1 MRFATREGKYPRPR
15 NNPPRI
21 TKALPARPAAVMIHG
36 ADGSVPTLSLD
47 LDTSKAL
54 QAVVDADAAAISEL
68 LTSCGLRFV
77 ADHSPSGGR
86 HIYVPLSERLA
97 AEDARE
103 LVEALAARFPSLDP
117 GPHQN
122 ITDGC
127 IRPPG
132 SLHKSMTGY
141 QVLDT
146 PLAQAYDVMR
156 RRNPASAVATLRNEL
171 AASIHQVRARK
182 TARKAALVA
191 VATDS
196 PVATDRPGKRS
207 SLGSS
212 VLRQVARTGI
222 YDTTS
227 YQTAS
232 HARMAVLTHLAN
244 FPITLPQIQ
253 ERLSKDFSGLAALY
267 GDYDRMDR
275 LLSMEWA
282 KAKTIV
288 GIKPASKTAGVRN
301 ALNYDT
307 KPALTHSGGALE
319 GRSSVSVLEEIND
332 LENVLYAVL
341 DHRLAKSGREG
352 ISLRLL
358 LRAVIGF
365 ARSKQS
371 LVIDV
376 GCRSFA
382 IAMGKHHGTIARLLP
397 RLEKLTEGL
406 VERIEKGRGKGADVY
421 LLTIPEQWR
430 STAAALSWRKGKIY
444 GIRPVFRA
452 LGDVSALVYEAIE
465 RGRVSPTTAD
475 IVRATGIGRT
485 AVDQVLMTMAE
496 LSMIERHQGAWQILR
511 ATNLTRIAE
520 LLGVQDEYEDHKRR
534 VRAERRAWHAHL
546 ERFTE
551 PAIHEEDLYDQ
562 EQAEW
567 DPWDPHIH
575 DEAMALQSGLLAA

>member
-156 RRNPASAVATLRNEL
+156 RRNPASAVATLRNKL

-182 TARKAALVA
+182 TARKTALVA

-222 YDTTS
+222 YDTTR

-288 GIKPASKTAGVRN
+288 GIKPASKTAGVRSS
-301 ALNYDT
+301 LNYDT

-341 DHRLAKSGREG
+341 DQRLAKSGREG

-575 DEAMALQSGLLAA
+575 DEAMALQIGLLAA